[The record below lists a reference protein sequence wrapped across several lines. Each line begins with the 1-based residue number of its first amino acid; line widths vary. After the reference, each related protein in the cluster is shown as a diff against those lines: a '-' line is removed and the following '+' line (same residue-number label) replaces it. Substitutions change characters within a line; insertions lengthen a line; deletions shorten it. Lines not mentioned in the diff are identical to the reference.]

1 MTKFKFKAFHELEN
15 GELYQI
21 LKLRTDVFVV
31 EQNCPYPE
39 LDNKDL
45 EAIHVF
51 CLENDEAIA
60 VARLLPPGISYDEW
74 SLGRIATH
82 IKSRGS
88 GLGKSLMTHLM
99 TYMSVNHPEAA
110 IRISAQSHL
119 ERFYNDFGFH
129 ATGKAYLE
137 DGIPHIE
144 MLFKPSQ

>member
-1 MTKFKFKAFHELEN
+1 MSNFEFKSFDELKN
-15 GELYQI
+15 TELYQL

-45 EAIHVF
+45 QAIHVF
-51 CLENDEAIA
+51 RFIDNDIVA
-60 VARLLPPGISYDEW
+60 VGRILPPGTSYDEW

-82 IKSRGS
+82 ANQRGK
-88 GLGKSLMTHLM
+88 GLGRDLMNSIM
-99 TYMSVNHPEAA
+99 QYMSIKHPDAS

-119 ERFYNDFGFH
+119 EKFYSEFDFSP
-129 ATGKAYLE
+129 TGKSYLE

-144 MLFKPSQ
+144 MLFKKH